1 MYSPVT
7 TYYGS
12 SRNSRSKPKTGAL
25 QHQQPQLPSQQFL
38 LGQLPTVSTQ
48 QLPFLSR
55 MDSQINMPLQKSPKN
70 FDPIPKTRTTSP
82 LDRVIADKEY
92 TKNQEKLNKNAEVAY
107 INRKNY
113 LDNLSPIPIQI
124 PKDNREIYKQLMS
137 IKESTLP
144 RQMGQA
150 NGNSTVAL
158 PSALVVEGME
168 VQGKPISPRL
178 SLSQAESN
186 PTLALPI
193 LEQILDAIKTS
204 GQKTIYRE
212 ESTMN
217 YRENEQNL
225 IVYSYD
231 RNWLKNTS
239 ENRYSFTVLFDPGNL
254 PNGFHYNTGVNRRF
268 RNISRIEL
276 VKAILPAESL
286 ENVVIQTSLNAN
298 GGNSTGFGSTDTTYM
313 VNTLSF
319 PFINVSIDE
328 FDGNNSGT
336 DDELNR
342 VFGNLQ
348 YDAQWLSDSNHNVQP
363 GVNPPATTNE
373 TDSRGYLA
381 MIPKF
386 MKCQRVFYPTP
397 LATLQKMT
405 INLTRPNGLP
415 LSIIP
420 DQFDISG
427 IFANTDDT
435 NLISSSK
442 FGNQNPT
449 TPATNRVVTYL
460 FIKTSQYFP
469 RGSISQGDTIV
480 VQGFSYTGLPGSVN
494 SQGLQNLTNW
504 ITRPQGNIVVGLGND
519 TSGSFVDGP
528 NTLGY
533 CNYIIIQS
541 QYSTSG
547 LISTVSVGNSLDIN
561 TGNSYLSAPPRRLLN
576 QNRQTTLVFRIITR
590 DLDSI
595 TTLRP
600 DNTY

>member
-12 SRNSRSKPKTGAL
+12 SRNSRQRSRP
-25 QHQQPQLPSQQFL
+25 QPQPQPPQFQ
-38 LGQLPTVSTQ
+38 LGILPTTPSQ

-55 MDSQINMPLQKSPKN
+55 MDPDIHRVKPLPPPAVLATQQSPK
-70 FDPIPKTRTTSP
+70 RRQLSP
-82 LDRVIADKEY
+82 DERVNADKEY
-92 TKNQEKLNKNAEVAY
+92 TQIQQQLNKRAETQLVERKKY
-107 INRKNY
+107 IA
-113 LDNLSPIPIQI
+113 NLPSIPLQI
-124 PKDNREIYKQLMS
+124 PPDNREIYKHV
-137 IKESTLP
+137 LP

-150 NGNSTVAL
+150 NGNPTTIV
-158 PSALVVEGME
+158 PSGLIIEGMSTSQE
-168 VQGKPISPRL
+168 ISPRL
-178 SLSQAESN
+178 ALSQAESN
-186 PTLALPI
+186 PTLALPV
-193 LEQILDAIKTS
+193 LEKILDAIKTS

-231 RNWLKNTS
+231 RNWLRNTT
-239 ENRYSFTVLFDPGNL
+239 ENRYSFTILFDPGNL
-254 PNGFHYNTGVNRRF
+254 PNSFHYNTGVNRRF
-268 RNISRIEL
+268 RNITRIEL

-286 ENVVIQTSLNAN
+286 ESVVIQTAQNIS

-313 VNTLSF
+313 INTLSF
-319 PFINVSIDE
+319 PFINVVVDE

-336 DDELNR
+336 DDQLNR

-348 YDAQWLSDSNHNVQP
+348 YDAQWLSDNNHTVQP
-363 GVNPPATTNE
+363 GVNPPASINE

-405 INLTRPNGLP
+405 INLTRPNGLA
-415 LSIIP
+415 LSGIP

-442 FGNQNPT
+442 FGNQNPL
-449 TPATNRVVTYL
+449 TPVTSRIVTYL
-460 FIKTSQYFP
+460 FIKTLQYFP

-480 VQGFSYTGLPGSVN
+480 VQGLSYTNLPGSVN
-494 SQGLQNLTNW
+494 SQALTNLTNW
-504 ITRPQGNIVVGLGND
+504 VTRPQGNIVVGLGND
-519 TSGSFVDGP
+519 ISGSYVDGP
-528 NTLGY
+528 NSLGY
-533 CNYIIIQS
+533 CNYIVIQS
-541 QYSTSG
+541 QYATTG
-547 LISTVSVGNSLDIN
+547 QISTISVGNSQDIN
-561 TGNSYLSAPPRRLLN
+561 TGNSYLSTPPRRLINL
-576 QNRQTTLVFRIITR
+576 NRQTTLVFRIITR
-590 DLDSI
+590 DMDSI

>member
-1 MYSPVT
+1 MDPNIHMLKPPPPPAVLATKPQNQKRQLSPVE
-7 TYYGS
+7 
-12 SRNSRSKPKTGAL
+12 
-25 QHQQPQLPSQQFL
+25 
-38 LGQLPTVSTQ
+38 
-48 QLPFLSR
+48 
-55 MDSQINMPLQKSPKN
+55 
-70 FDPIPKTRTTSP
+70 
-82 LDRVIADKEY
+82 RVNADKEY
-92 TKNQEKLNKNAEVAY
+92 TDIQQQLNKKAENQLVE
-107 INRKNY
+107 RKSY
-113 LDNLSPIPIQI
+113 MSNLPSIPLQI
-124 PKDNREIYKQLMS
+124 PPDNREIYKH
-137 IKESTLP
+137 ILP
-144 RQMGQA
+144 RKMGQA
-150 NGNSTVAL
+150 NGNPTTTTPMGL
-158 PSALVVEGME
+158 LIEGMNTH
-168 VQGKPISPRL
+168 QQISPRL
-178 SLSQAESN
+178 TLSQTESN
-186 PTLALPI
+186 PTLALPV

-231 RNWLKNTS
+231 RNWLRNTT

-254 PNGFHYNTGVNRRF
+254 PNNFHYNTGVNRRF
-268 RNISRIEL
+268 RNITRIEL
-276 VKAILPAESL
+276 IKAILPAESL
-286 ENVVIQTSLNAN
+286 ENVVIQTALNIS
-298 GGNSTGFGSTDTTYM
+298 GGNSTGFGTTDTTYM
-313 VNTLSF
+313 INTLSF
-319 PFINVSIDE
+319 PFINVVIEE

-336 DDELNR
+336 DDQLNR

-348 YDAQWLSDSNHNVQP
+348 YDAQWLSDSNHTVQP
-363 GVNPPATTNE
+363 GVNPPATINE

-397 LATLQKMT
+397 LATLQKLT

-415 LSIIP
+415 LSAIA

-442 FGNQNPT
+442 FGNQNPL
-449 TPATNRVVTYL
+449 TPVTSRIVTYI

-480 VQGFSYTGLPGSVN
+480 IQGFSYENLPGTVN
-494 SQGLQNLTNW
+494 SQALTNLTNW
-504 ITRPQGNIVVGLGND
+504 LTRPQGNIVVGLGND
-519 TSGSFVDGP
+519 ISGSFVDGP
-528 NTLGY
+528 NSLGY

-541 QYSTSG
+541 QYATTG
-547 LISTVSVGNSLDIN
+547 QISTVSVGNSQDIN

-576 QNRQTTLVFRIITR
+576 LNRQTTLVFRIITR
-590 DLDSI
+590 DMDSI

>member
-12 SRNSRSKPKTGAL
+12 SRNSRSRPKP
-25 QHQQPQLPSQQFL
+25 QPQPKPFQ
-38 LGQLPTVSTQ
+38 LGQLPTDPPQ

-55 MDSQINMPLQKSPKN
+55 IDPEINLPKPQPPPAVLSTPTNLKKRAISP
-70 FDPIPKTRTTSP
+70 I
-82 LDRVIADKEY
+82 DRLNADKDY
-92 TKNQEKLNKNAEVAY
+92 TQNQQLLNKKAETQLAT
-107 INRKNY
+107 RKQY
-113 LDNLSPIPIQI
+113 MSNLAPLSLQI
-124 PKDNREIYKQLMS
+124 PPDNREIYKQL
-137 IKESTLP
+137 LP
-144 RQMGQA
+144 RQMGQV
-150 NGNSTVAL
+150 NGNPTTITPTGL
-158 PSALVVEGME
+158 LIEGME
-168 VQGKPISPRL
+168 VKSQVSKVPQISPRFH
-178 SLSQAESN
+178 LSQPESN
-186 PTLALPI
+186 PTLALPV
-193 LEQILDAIKTS
+193 LEQILEAIKTS

-231 RNWLKNTS
+231 RNWLRNTS

-254 PNGFHYNTGVNRRF
+254 PNSFHYNTGVNRRF
-268 RNISRIEL
+268 RNITRIEL

-286 ENVVIQTSLNAN
+286 ENVVIQTALNTSS
-298 GGNSTGFGSTDTTYM
+298 GSSTGFGSTDTTYM
-313 VNTLSF
+313 INTLSF
-319 PFINVSIDE
+319 PFINVVVEE

-336 DDELNR
+336 DDQLNR

-348 YDAQWLSDSNHNVQP
+348 YDAQWLSDNNHTVQP
-363 GVNPPATTNE
+363 GINPPATTNE
-373 TDSRGYLA
+373 TDTKGYLA

-415 LSIIP
+415 LSAIP

-427 IFANTDDT
+427 VFANTDDT

-442 FGNQNPT
+442 FGNQNPL
-449 TPATNRVVTYL
+449 TPITSRIVTYI

-480 VQGFSYTGLPGSVN
+480 IQGFSYSNLPGSVN
-494 SQGLQNLTNW
+494 SQGLQNLTSW
-504 ITRPQGNIVVGLGND
+504 ITRSQGNIVVGLGND

-528 NTLGY
+528 NSLGY

-541 QYSTSG
+541 QYATTG
-547 LISTVSVGNSLDIN
+547 QISTISVGNSQDIN
-561 TGNSYLSAPPRRLLN
+561 TGNSYLSSPPRRLLN
-576 QNRQTTLVFRIITR
+576 LNRQTTLVFRIITR
-590 DLDSI
+590 DMDSI

>member
-1 MYSPVT
+1 
-7 TYYGS
+7 
-12 SRNSRSKPKTGAL
+12 
-25 QHQQPQLPSQQFL
+25 
-38 LGQLPTVSTQ
+38 
-48 QLPFLSR
+48 
-55 MDSQINMPLQKSPKN
+55 MDSEINMKKPPPPPAVALTPLNPKKTSQSPIDRINADQEYSLNQKQRNKQAENQLIERKQYMTNLTPLPLQILP
-70 FDPIPKTRTTSP
+70 
-82 LDRVIADKEY
+82 
-92 TKNQEKLNKNAEVAY
+92 
-107 INRKNY
+107 
-113 LDNLSPIPIQI
+113 
-124 PKDNREIYKQLMS
+124 DNREIYKQ
-137 IKESTLP
+137 ILP

-150 NGNSTVAL
+150 NGNPTTTIPAGL
-158 PSALVVEGME
+158 LIEGMT
-168 VQGKPISPRL
+168 VNNSLLPQPQHQQISPRL
-178 SLSQAESN
+178 ALSQAESN
-186 PTLALPI
+186 PTLALPV
-193 LEQILDAIKTS
+193 LEQILEAIKTS

-231 RNWLKNTS
+231 RNWLRNTT
-239 ENRYSFTVLFDPGNL
+239 ENRYSFTVIFDPGNL
-254 PNGFHYNTGVNRRF
+254 PNSFHYNTGVNRRF
-268 RNISRIEL
+268 RNITRIEL

-286 ENVVIQTSLNAN
+286 ENVVIQTALNIS
-298 GGNSTGFGSTDTTYM
+298 GGSSTGFGSTDTTYM
-313 VNTLSF
+313 INTLSF
-319 PFINVSIDE
+319 PFINVVVDE

-336 DDELNR
+336 DDQLNR

-348 YDAQWLSDSNHNVQP
+348 YDAQWISDNNHTVQP
-363 GVNPPATTNE
+363 GVNPPATINE

-415 LSIIP
+415 LTVIP

-427 IFANTDDT
+427 IYANTDDT
-435 NLISSSK
+435 NSISSSK
-442 FGNQNPT
+442 FGNQNPLA
-449 TPATNRVVTYL
+449 PATSRIVTYL

-480 VQGFSYTGLPGSVN
+480 VQGFSYTNLPGAVN
-494 SQGLQNLTNW
+494 SQGLTNLTNW

-519 TSGSFVDGP
+519 ISGSFVDGP
-528 NTLGY
+528 NSLGY

-541 QYSTSG
+541 QYATTG
-547 LISTVSVGNSLDIN
+547 QISTVSVGNSQDIN
-561 TGNSYLSAPPRRLLN
+561 TGNSYLSIPPRRLLN
-576 QNRQTTLVFRIITR
+576 LNRQTTLIFRIITR
-590 DLDSI
+590 DMDSI